1 MIELTAL
8 FHRPD
13 SEYAYLYKKNVVHLR
28 FRTKRNNVQ
37 SIRVHHGDPF
47 IFYQQ
52 GYQYQTEMEIVAS
65 DQLFDYWQV
74 EVGADFA
81 RLQYLFDLTGYNGHQ
96 ILFGDVG
103 PLDATSNNIRQFM
116 NGFKLPYLH

>member
-47 IFYQQ
+47 IFTNKAINTKQK
-52 GYQYQTEMEIVAS
+52 
-65 DQLFDYWQV
+65 W
-74 EVGADFA
+74 
-81 RLQYLFDLTGYNGHQ
+81 
-96 ILFGDVG
+96 
-103 PLDATSNNIRQFM
+103 
-116 NGFKLPYLH
+116 KL

>member
-52 GYQYQTEMEIVAS
+52 GYQYQIL
-65 DQLFDYWQV
+65 DFD
-74 EVGADFA
+74 ETLLEEGLERCA
-81 RLQYLFDLTGYNGHQ
+81 
-96 ILFGDVG
+96 
-103 PLDATSNNIRQFM
+103 
-116 NGFKLPYLH
+116 K